1 MALDELDELYRDSIL
16 SHVRNPRNSTVVPD
30 ADVTGESIN
39 PFCGDEISLQLRLDE
54 AGRVA
59 RVGLQ
64 GRGCSINRAAGSI
77 MGEAIRGRSLDEIE
91 ELSDLFRG
99 MMRSTKRAHNEWA
112 QLGELEVLSG
122 VTRFPVRIKCAL
134 LPWSA
139 LDDGID
145 EYRRGRDREALPGEP
160 SPPS

>member
-16 SHVRNPRNSTVVPD
+16 SHVRNPRNSAVVPD

-54 AGRVA
+54 SGRVA
-59 RVGLQ
+59 RIGLQ
-64 GRGCSINRAAGSI
+64 GKGCSINRAAGSI
-77 MGEAIRGRSLDEIE
+77 MSEAIRGRSLDEIE

-99 MMRSTKRAHNEWA
+99 MMRSTEAAPDEWA
-112 QLGELEVLSG
+112 RLGELEVLSG

-139 LDDGID
+139 LDAGID
-145 EYRRGRDREALPGEP
+145 ESRRGRDREALPGEP